1 SARRPYFRARSVA
14 PHGRSGEHLHVDASS
29 RGIARSWHAVGHD
42 SYSGAIQESLGR
54 AGFDDVVPHYSNWLS
69 SGGALGGRAARLG
82 GNRQRTLQAESPFV
96 IRGADVPWETNPQ
109 GIIKWYLHPAMERS
123 CHKALIFSVQKIPPE
138 SRSGKQHCQGGVVQ
152 YVVQGKGR
160 TVMNE
165 ISHPWEA
172 GDVVQLPL
180 LPEGVT
186 FQHFNE

>member
-1 SARRPYFRARSVA
+1 M
-14 PHGRSGEHLHVDASS
+14 SS
-29 RGIARSWHAVGHD
+29 KTQPTVYDQLIALR
-42 SYSGAIQESLGR
+42 
-54 AGFDDVVPHYSNWLS
+54 
-69 SGGALGGRAARLG
+69 
-82 GNRQRTLQAESPFV
+82 NRQRTLQAESPFV
-96 IRGADVPWETNPQ
+96 IRGADVSWETNPQ

-165 ISHPWEA
+165 ISHPWET

-186 FQHFNE
+186 FQHFNETKRSEEHTSELQSRGHLVCRLLLEKKKKNKIEEKKKA